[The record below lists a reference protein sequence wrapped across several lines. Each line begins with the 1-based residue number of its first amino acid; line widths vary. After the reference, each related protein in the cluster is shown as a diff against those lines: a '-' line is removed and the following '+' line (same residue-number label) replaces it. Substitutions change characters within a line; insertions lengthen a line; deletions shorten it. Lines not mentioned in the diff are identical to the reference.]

1 MYGYMCMYTMYL
13 YMYVV
18 VYTKEEKQLLNAFHI
33 LRAYP
38 CQVYGD
44 QLFAASSDN
53 AVRVY
58 STKTGKMEQM
68 LRYHKRSVTCLE
80 VSGDSVLLYCCKLKC
95 ITIKTLIKVTLVT

>member
-1 MYGYMCMYTMYL
+1 MYIMYL

-18 VYTKEEKQLLNAFHI
+18 VYTKKERKKKLLNAFYI

-53 AVRVY
+53 TVRVY

-68 LRYHKRSVTCLE
+68 L
-80 VSGDSVLLYCCKLKC
+80 
-95 ITIKTLIKVTLVT
+95 